1 MMNQAKNIG
10 ALANVGDAMKQNIQK
25 ISDDGQIAEFS
36 GGGFDSV
43 KIFKIGDGFYGDT
56 GDFDF
61 TAGSVEELI
70 EKLNSMGAT
79 NLNFGEIK

>member
-1 MMNQAKNIG
+1 MPFSKNIG

-61 TAGSVEELI
+61 TAGSVEELM
-70 EKLNSMGAT
+70 EKLNRMGAT

>member
-1 MMNQAKNIG
+1 MNQAKNIG
-10 ALANVGDAMKQNIQK
+10 ALANVGDAMKQNIKK

-70 EKLNSMGAT
+70 EKLNGMGAT